1 MPMKDLMNEL
11 KVQMEKE
18 KKVENEAIHLKSNIV
33 EDMSEDIKDIYS
45 KKEQFIKLN
54 LSPASDWLI
63 KKEKEVGI
71 DISGYMH
78 QITTDFMKHTLNNHG
93 DEKSEEQRG
102 NIAITEDDFTN
113 IQSVF
118 EKPDL
123 VVFGLRR
130 KNEDMIIY
138 TKKLE
143 DGTTVYMEE
152 ILSSKKNQALRSK
165 TMYKS
170 KNEISIEKLEKIL
183 RENKQ
188 NDCSKMI
195 ITLGEAAISSVSYSE
210 PNSVGSQIQH
220 PTGDLISLHQNN
232 DIVNKNDS
240 KIQKYVETI
249 DNS

>member
-1 MPMKDLMNEL
+1 
-11 KVQMEKE
+11 
-18 KKVENEAIHLKSNIV
+18 
-33 EDMSEDIKDIYS
+33 
-45 KKEQFIKLN
+45 
-54 LSPASDWLI
+54 
-63 KKEKEVGI
+63 
-71 DISGYMH
+71 
-78 QITTDFMKHTLNNHG
+78 
-93 DEKSEEQRG
+93 
-102 NIAITEDDFTN
+102 
-113 IQSVF
+113 
-118 EKPDL
+118 
-123 VVFGLRR
+123 
-130 KNEDMIIY
+130 
-138 TKKLE
+138 
-143 DGTTVYMEE
+143 MEE

-220 PTGDLISLHQNN
+220 PTGDIISLHQNN